1 MQNYPSFLPL
11 ADVRRYRHPEDV
23 FRLLGLLAGL
33 AGATDLG
40 TGGQTDES
48 LRRCVVAG
56 RLARAVQADEAV
68 VRNVMMVSLLEH
80 VGCTAYSHESAAIW
94 GDDIATTHA
103 ALMTNADSAADVFR
117 TFVPTVASGTGRS
130 RPRVALSTVRSMG
143 ALLRDA
149 PVATCEVAQEAGR
162 RLGLDTVAQDSLGHM
177 TAMWNGKGFP
187 RTGGEEIPFPAR
199 VMHVAAIAVL
209 FRGVG
214 GDEAAAEQVRRRAGG
229 ELDPDLAAVF
239 AGRSAELLAG
249 LETED
254 PLRAV
259 LDAEPDPVAW
269 VGDDRLLDVARVFG
283 DLIDLKSPWL
293 HGHSSA
299 VGDLAGSAA
308 EGLGLAES
316 GKIRVA
322 GHLHDVGRV
331 GISSRIWDLARPW
344 TAAEEDQAR
353 LHAYQT
359 ERVLARTPELAHVAE
374 LAAAHHERCDGSG
387 YHRGLRGDRLTMGA
401 RVLAAADAFRTLVE
415 DRPHRAGLP
424 TALARERLEADVRAG
439 RLDADSVAA
448 VLAAADGSTRRRS
461 SVAGL
466 TARQLEV
473 LRLVARGSSN
483 REIARHL
490 GVSPR
495 TVDRHVSDV
504 YERIGV
510 SSRAAAAMFTIE
522 HGLAGP
528 VRASGSSESR
538 QEAES
543 G

>member
-1 MQNYPSFLPL
+1 M
-11 ADVRRYRHPEDV
+11 

-40 TGGQTDES
+40 TGGQPDES

-56 RLARAVQADEAV
+56 RLARAVGADDAMVRDV
-68 VRNVMMVSLLEH
+68 VVVSLLEH
-80 VGCTAYSHESAAIW
+80 VGCTAYAHEAAAIW

-103 ALMTNADSAADVFR
+103 ALVTDADSAADVFR
-117 TFVPTVASGTGRS
+117 TFLPMVASGTGRS
-130 RPRVALSTVRSMG
+130 RPRVALTMARSMR
-143 ALLRDA
+143 AMVRDA

-162 RLGLDTVAQDSLGHM
+162 RLGLDQVAQDSLGHM
-177 TAMWNGKGFP
+177 ATMWNGKGFP
-187 RTGGEEIPFPAR
+187 RTGGERIPFPAR
-199 VMHVAAIAVL
+199 VMQVAGIAVL
-209 FRGVG
+209 FRGMR
-214 GDEAAAEQVRRRAGG
+214 GDEAAVEQVRRRAGG

-239 AGRSAELLAG
+239 VRRSGELLAG
-249 LETED
+249 LDTED
-254 PLRAV
+254 PLRAA

-269 VGDDRLLDVARVFG
+269 VDDDRLLDVARVCG
-283 DLIDLKSPWL
+283 DLVDLKSPWL

-299 VGDLAGSAA
+299 VGDLAGTAA
-308 EGLGLAES
+308 EALGLAEA
-316 GKIRVA
+316 GAIRVA

-331 GISSRIWDLARPW
+331 GISSRIWDLTRPW

-353 LHAYQT
+353 LHAYHT
-359 ERVLARTPELAHVAE
+359 ERVLARAPELAHVAE

-401 RVLAAADAFRTLVE
+401 RVLAAADTYRTLVE

-424 TALARERLEADVRAG
+424 AARARQRLEADARAG
-439 RLDADSVAA
+439 LLDADAVAA
-448 VLAAADGSTRRRS
+448 VLAAADGSTRRRPS
-461 SVAGL
+461 GAAGL
-466 TARQLEV
+466 TVRQLEV
-473 LRLVARGSSN
+473 LRLVAHGLSN
-483 REIARHL
+483 REIARRL

-510 SSRAAAAMFTIE
+510 SSRAGAAMFTIE
-522 HGLAGP
+522 HGLVGP
-528 VRASGSSESR
+528 VRASGSSEAG
-538 QEAES
+538 QAAES

>member
-1 MQNYPSFLPL
+1 
-11 ADVRRYRHPEDV
+11 V

-40 TGGQTDES
+40 TGGQPDES

-56 RLARAVQADEAV
+56 RLARAVQADDAV
-68 VRNVMMVSLLEH
+68 VRDVVVVSLLEH
-80 VGCTAYSHESAAIW
+80 VGCTAYAHESAAIW

-103 ALMTNADSAADVFR
+103 ALMTDPDSATDVFR
-117 TFVPTVASGTGRS
+117 TFLPTVASGTGRS
-130 RPRVALSTVRSMG
+130 RPRVALTMAKSMR
-143 ALLRDA
+143 AMLRAA
-149 PVATCEVAQEAGR
+149 PMATCEVAQEAGR
-162 RLGLDTVAQDSLGHM
+162 RLGLDEVAQDSLGHM

-187 RTGGEEIPFPAR
+187 RTGGEQIPFPAR
-199 VMHVAAIAVL
+199 VMHVAGTAVL

-214 GDEAAAEQVRRRAGG
+214 GDEAAVEQVRRRAGG

-239 AGRSAELLAG
+239 VGRSGELLAD
-249 LETED
+249 LDTED
-254 PLRAV
+254 PLRAA

-269 VGDDRLLDVARVFG
+269 VDDDRLLDVARVFG
-283 DLIDLKSPWL
+283 DLVDLKSPWL

-299 VGDLAGSAA
+299 VGDLAGTAA
-308 EGLGLAES
+308 EALGLAEA
-316 GKIRVA
+316 GDIRVA

-331 GISSRIWDLARPW
+331 GISSRIWDLTRPW

-353 LHAYQT
+353 LHAYHT
-359 ERVLARTPELAHVAE
+359 ERVLARAPELAHVAE

-401 RVLAAADAFRTLVE
+401 RVLAAADTYRTLVE

-424 TALARERLEADVRAG
+424 AARARQRLEADVRAG
-439 RLDADSVAA
+439 VLDADAVAA
-448 VLAAADGSTRRRS
+448 VLAAADGSTRRRPS
-461 SVAGL
+461 GAAGL

-473 LRLVARGSSN
+473 LRLVAHGLSN
-483 REIARHL
+483 REIARRL

-522 HGLAGP
+522 HGLAGQ
-528 VRASGSSESR
+528 VRASGSSEVG
-538 QEAES
+538 QEAEP